1 MSDKTPVIRMRNISK
16 SFGGVHALKNV
27 QLDIFSGEVHALL
40 GENGAGKSTLIN
52 RIMGSKGSIVTAK
65 PQTTRHRILAVHT
78 IDAAQIVFVDTP
90 GLHRNASK
98 AMNRLMN
105 GA

>member
-40 GENGAGKSTLIN
+40 GENGAGKSTLMKVLAGVERATSGKLLLDGEFPLTGCHIPTHPA
-52 RIMGSKGSIVTAK
+52 IYK
-65 PQTTRHRILAVHT
+65 PILRELEN
-78 IDAAQIVFVDTP
+78 D
-90 GLHRNASK
+90 GLNFK
-98 AMNRLMN
+98 EKVVQD
-105 GA
+105 